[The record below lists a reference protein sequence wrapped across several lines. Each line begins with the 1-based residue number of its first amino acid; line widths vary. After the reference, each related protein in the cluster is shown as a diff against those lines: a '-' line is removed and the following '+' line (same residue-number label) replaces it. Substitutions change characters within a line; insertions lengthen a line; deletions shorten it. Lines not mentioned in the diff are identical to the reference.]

1 MKLDSWLMAA
11 AMDSRDWRTAIN
23 IVIGY
28 FNIPDREASE
38 IANLYDSCAGYVD
51 SSYEGFF
58 PYATF
63 TLRHN
68 GIAYFWKKGSGF
80 SRMQTSSTGN
90 RAYIDRPIYHEHAY
104 RVL

>member
-11 AMDSRDWRTAIN
+11 AMDSRDWHMAIR
-23 IVIGY
+23 IIIGY
-28 FNIPDREASE
+28 FNLSDCEARE
-38 IANLYDSCAGYVD
+38 IASLYDSSADYVD

-68 GIAYFWKKGSGF
+68 GTAYFWKKGSGF
-80 SRMQTSSTGN
+80 SRMRTSSTGN
-90 RAYIDRPIYHEHAY
+90 RAYIDRPLYHEHAY
-104 RVL
+104 RIL